1 MSLLYLQ
8 VTILTQFLIDNC
20 CKIFGEDALNIFGDS
35 DEDELSDN
43 QGNQAFWTPTQLIK
57 SVLIYVKTPHRTL

>member
-1 MSLLYLQ
+1 MTNSNVTVGLYLQ

-20 CKIFGEDALNIFGDS
+20 CNIFGEDALNLFGDS

-43 QGNQAFWTPTQLIK
+43 QGRFLRFWFL
-57 SVLIYVKTPHRTL
+57 